1 MTGIG
6 KLSGWNGTCMT
17 TRDFNSTSCN
27 GRDVGKIMFNLR
39 RPDPKDD
46 FFTYNGPEV
55 KCDCGM
61 RASRL
66 MTPKFERYFACPK
79 WRCKFDKKLEV
90 VAAENSVRWEM
101 KATMREKL
109 AELEAR
115 KDAEMAELEVAT
127 TAKLSLK
134 DGYIKELEHKMEVMK
149 NEVRLIEIR
158 NENLQRRT
166 KKAEEEYV
174 RYRYQ

>member
-1 MTGIG
+1 MVIS
-6 KLSGWNGTCMT
+6 LSLLLKM
-17 TRDFNSTSCN
+17 STS
-27 GRDVGKIMFNLR
+27 RDVGKIVFNLR

-66 MTPKFERYFACPK
+66 MTPKFERYSACPK
-79 WRCKFDKKLEV
+79 WRCKFDKKLDV

-134 DGYIKELEHKMEVMK
+134 DGYIKENEHDMNVMK
-149 NEVRLIEIR
+149 MAVRLP
-158 NENLQRRT
+158 RRGT
-166 KKAEEEYV
+166 KFCNDV
-174 RYRYQ
+174 